1 MKNIFIAFLFG
12 IAGLLVPA
20 SAYAAPF
27 VGPCPAGQRPTATG
41 CEVIPA
47 AGGGGINIGLVTQYS
62 SGILALINQVFV
74 PVLFAIAFLT
84 FLYGVYK
91 YFILGAA
98 NEAERAKGRDFV
110 LWGIIGFVVILSVW
124 GLVAIVGRTF
134 GLQAGGTA
142 PAAPTL

>member
-1 MKNIFIAFLFG
+1 MKNILIAFLFG
-12 IAGLLVPA
+12 VAGLLIPA

-27 VGPCPAGQRPTATG
+27 VDPCPAGQRPTATG
-41 CEVIPA
+41 CEVVP

-91 YFILGAA
+91 YFILGATDPKA
-98 NEAERAKGRDFV
+98 RSDGQQFV
-110 LWGIIGFVVILSVW
+110 LWGIIGFAVILSVW

-134 GLQAGGTA
+134 GLEAGGTA
-142 PAAPTL
+142 PIPPTL